1 MRAALLLLMLALPCT
16 VAPARAMDSGPSS
29 GPAKDA
35 DADNGRKAIEAR
47 DWKAAIENFNRAA
60 AREPRNAE
68 FQNLLGFA
76 WRKSGNLDLAFKH
89 YNEALRLD
97 TKHRGAHEYIGEAY
111 LMINNVAKAEEH
123 LGALDQLCR
132 LPCAEYTDLKK
143 AVEDYKRTRK

>member
-1 MRAALLLLMLALPCT
+1 MRAMLLVLMLALPCAI
-16 VAPARAMDSGPSS
+16 APARAMDTTPSS

-35 DADNGRKAIEAR
+35 DADSGRKAIDAR
-47 DWKAAIENFNRAA
+47 DWKGAIENFNKAV
-60 AREPRNAE
+60 ARDPRNAE

-76 WRKSGNLDLAFKH
+76 WRKSGNVELAFKH

-111 LMINNVAKAEEH
+111 LMVNNIAKAEEH
-123 LGALDQLCR
+123 LVALDKLCL
-132 LPCAEYTDLKK
+132 LPCAEYSELKK